1 MNNGI
6 ISIFVAD
13 ENESN
18 LGKFRFFRYNLTPIL
33 QLLLQWSVFDLVC
46 AQLVEILFN
55 GGNYLEKMA
64 A

>member
-1 MNNGI
+1 MK
-6 ISIFVAD
+6 STW
-13 ENESN
+13 EN
-18 LGKFRFFRYNLTPIL
+18 LGFFDTIL